1 MITKDNYFLV
11 PVELGQDIFDI
22 AIQEYGSLEYVFK
35 VVEDN
40 ALTIDEK
47 LDAGSLLQFET
58 KRDDNHKEVR
68 DFFKRTATRVN
79 CHDFYDDTNYILQE
93 DTNKILQTNDSGL
106 LHS

>member
-1 MITKDNYFLV
+1 MITKDNYYLV

-47 LDAGSLLQFET
+47 LDG
-58 KRDDNHKEVR
+58 
-68 DFFKRTATRVN
+68 
-79 CHDFYDDTNYILQE
+79 
-93 DTNKILQTNDSGL
+93 
-106 LHS
+106 